1 MRKWKIP
8 RVPKSANKML
18 RSHWGARR
26 RDEESWREHVRRAC
40 GRRKR
45 RFRKKVR
52 LSIIVHRQRRQDP
65 DNAHASVKNLLDALV
80 KEGWLADDSSEF
92 LSFTVTEH
100 VEPRKLKHRTE
111 LWWEPERSPPA
122 GPSAPDADRGLDSRA
137 GEVRKAQRK
146 RGE

>member
-1 MRKWKIP
+1 MPGALGLPASPARGAPMRKWKIP

-45 RFRKKVR
+45 RFRRKVR

-65 DNAHASVKNLLDALV
+65 DNAQASVKNLLDALV
-80 KEGWLADDSSEF
+80 REGWLADDSSEF

-100 VEPRKLKHRTE
+100 EEPRKLKHRTE
-111 LWWEPERSPPA
+111 LWWEPERP
-122 GPSAPDADRGLDSRA
+122 GAPQALKRLKSSRI
-137 GEVRKAQRK
+137 
-146 RGE
+146 